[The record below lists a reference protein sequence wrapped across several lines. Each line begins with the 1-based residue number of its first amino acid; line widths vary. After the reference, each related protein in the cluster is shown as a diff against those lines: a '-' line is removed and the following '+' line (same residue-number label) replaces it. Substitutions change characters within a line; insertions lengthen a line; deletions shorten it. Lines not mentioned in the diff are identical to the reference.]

1 MLTDTQCRT
10 AKPKEKLYRL
20 NDTDGLYLEVKP
32 NGKKAWRYRFKI
44 NGKSSMFALGEY
56 PLVKL
61 VEAREK
67 CKQARKLVS
76 EGINPA
82 QARQLDKIRK
92 TNEAANT
99 FEVIAREWLQMKDW
113 ADITKTRR
121 LDMLE
126 RVVFPAI
133 GKLPVKEI
141 TPHHILSILQNTA
154 KRGAPTVAAEAR
166 RTISSI
172 FELAV
177 ATLRADSDPVWPVR
191 KALPANKTQHKP
203 ALTPEQ
209 IGKLLSSFDNTRC
222 TYQVNYCMWLMW
234 WTLARPAEVAEAEWA
249 EFDLEKA
256 LWIIPAERMKARR
269 DHTIP
274 LPRQAVEM
282 LSALKG
288 ITGNRKHL
296 FPGRDN
302 RHGPMTTH
310 SLRQALKTLGWS
322 GTYSPHATRTTGST
336 RLNEMGYRADAIEA
350 QLAHAD
356 KNNVRRTYNHATYL
370 DERRVM
376 MQDWADKLD
385 EWVHNQQ

>member
-1 MLTDTQCRT
+1 MLTDTQCRS

-20 NDTDGLYLEVKP
+20 NDSDGLYLEVKP

-56 PLVKL
+56 PVVKL
-61 VEAREK
+61 VEARDK

-76 EGINPA
+76 EGINPV

-92 TNEAANT
+92 ANEAANT

-113 ADITKTRR
+113 AEITKTRR

-141 TPHHILSILQNTA
+141 TPHHILSILQDTV

-191 KALPANKTQHKP
+191 KVLPANKTQH
-203 ALTPEQ
+203 
-209 IGKLLSSFDNTRC
+209 
-222 TYQVNYCMWLMW
+222 
-234 WTLARPAEVAEAEWA
+234 
-249 EFDLEKA
+249 
-256 LWIIPAERMKARR
+256 
-269 DHTIP
+269 
-274 LPRQAVEM
+274 
-282 LSALKG
+282 
-288 ITGNRKHL
+288 
-296 FPGRDN
+296 
-302 RHGPMTTH
+302 
-310 SLRQALKTLGWS
+310 
-322 GTYSPHATRTTGST
+322 
-336 RLNEMGYRADAIEA
+336 
-350 QLAHAD
+350 
-356 KNNVRRTYNHATYL
+356 
-370 DERRVM
+370 
-376 MQDWADKLD
+376 
-385 EWVHNQQ
+385 